1 MWTFFT
7 PFPWLVPQN
16 FVEANVL
23 LLSRSNSPL
32 NTLHRCSHDLGEE
45 EIIRRY
51 IGVKSYKLTHSH
63 MIIPV
68 YDKNVLFLINKFM
81 SYMSFH
87 LFPLLVIE
95 DTVVKHHRTKIVIP
109 RNINRIYVNNACT
122 LIWLK
127 KKKREKEN
135 VTVEPL
141 ISFQKKL
148 YRLQSLKTGN
158 NKSTWLS
165 KSVHIEDKWS
175 LTICTPYQL

>member
-7 PFPWLVPQN
+7 AFPWLVPQN

-51 IGVKSYKLTHSH
+51 IGVKSYKLTYSH

-127 KKKREKEN
+127 KKRER
-135 VTVEPL
+135 
-141 ISFQKKL
+141 KKMLLLNLWSLFKKSCTGYKVWRQAITKAPDSANL
-148 YRLQSLKTGN
+148 YILKTN
-158 NKSTWLS
+158 
-165 KSVHIEDKWS
+165 EA
-175 LTICTPYQL
+175 